1 MQIAKYLSFPGK
13 SQVFIPADAS
23 DRKYSQYL
31 QNEDKRDLYGNS
43 QKYHIELSHK

>member
-23 DRKYSQYL
+23 DKIFTVSTERGQ
-31 QNEDKRDLYGNS
+31 KRFIWKQS
-43 QKYHIELSHK
+43 KISH